1 MLPTERVDVSQEI
14 VGNRRAL
21 SAQLPDGPVE
31 IDRVPVDDGGGD
43 EAQARRYA
51 GHDFDFRPGAARS
64 LFAATRRAAASATR
78 AHVTSSSGSS
88 NSRSG
93 ARQKERSMVQPFFS

>member
-1 MLPTERVDVSQEI
+1 MLPTERGDVSQEI

-43 EAQARRYA
+43 EL
-51 GHDFDFRPGAARS
+51 RPATMWVAA
-64 LFAATRRAAASATR
+64 LIFALALS
-78 AHVTSSSGSS
+78 VLSSP
-88 NSRSG
+88 RPD
-93 ARQKERSMVQPFFS
+93 APPPALLAPT

>member
-1 MLPTERVDVSQEI
+1 MLPTERGDVSQKI
-14 VGNRRAL
+14 VGKGRAL

-31 IDRVPVDDGGGD
+31 LDRVPVDDGGGD
-43 EAQARRYA
+43 EPQARHHV
-51 GHDFDFRPGAARS
+51 GCGFDFRLGAVRS
-64 LFAATRRAAASATR
+64 LFAATRRAAASAAR

-93 ARQKERSMVQPFFS
+93 ARQKERSLVQPFFL

>member
-1 MLPTERVDVSQEI
+1 MLQTERGDVSQEI
-14 VGNRRAL
+14 VGNHRAL
-21 SAQLPDGPVE
+21 SAQLPDGPVG
-31 IDRVPVDDGGGD
+31 IDRVSVDDGGSD
-43 EAQARRYA
+43 EAQARRHV
-51 GHDFDFRPGAARS
+51 GCGFDFRLGAVRS